1 MCNISIDRE
10 TKCVKRNKKK
20 KTMER
25 NVLLVMKQIVKTKQK
40 TTFKEIR

>member
-10 TKCVKRNKKK
+10 TKCVKRNKK

>member
-20 KTMER
+20 NDGKKCVTCDETNCENKTE
-25 NVLLVMKQIVKTKQK
+25 NYI
-40 TTFKEIR
+40 